1 MKPILLAAF
10 IMFLSQHVSAG
21 CQVYAP
27 VKEFS
32 NSGYT
37 LYFDFT
43 KMLEDKNYH
52 EVYSPELADFII
64 QIKGVEVP
72 GNLPKAVTSIELGR
86 FKAEQSVTCFTQF
99 CAISDFAK
107 SFTRSYKKL
116 AKLLPVCK

>member
-1 MKPILLAAF
+1 MKPIIFTVFILL
-10 IMFLSQHVSAG
+10 LSLRVNAS

-27 VKEFS
+27 VKEFN

-43 KMLEDKNYH
+43 KMLENKNYY

-64 QIKGVEVP
+64 QIKGMEVP
-72 GNLPKAVTSIELGR
+72 GYLPKAVTSIEMGS
-86 FKAEQSVTCFTQF
+86 FKAGQSVTCLTQF

-107 SFTRSYKKL
+107 SFSRAYKKL
-116 AKLLPVCK
+116 SQILPDCQ

>member
-1 MKPILLAAF
+1 MKPILFAAF
-10 IMFLSQHVSAG
+10 ISLLSLRVSAS

-27 VKEFS
+27 IKEFS

-64 QIKGVEVP
+64 QIKGVEVL
-72 GNLPKAVTSIELGR
+72 GNLPKAVTSIELGS

-116 AKLLPVCK
+116 SELLPDCQ